1 MFLKCDPLDAASL
14 AKFVMLGVRV
24 LVRVGWE
31 IHCEDGRFLR
41 PGSFEEGCRSRGPSC
56 SGRAAIDGSRGSLEK
71 PLATVDDFGRVGWEW
86 IVGRLATG
94 RGLERVFAVVEM
106 AGATLRLA
114 VVGGGMFEMLL
125 VPKTEPVARRSLEA
139 DVRSRG
145 VLASPGPVGAAA
157 RLSLDGARRRGMPV
171 GLGAGRRDIGLGRP
185 LVLPAGS
192 LLSSMGRGVGV
203 VEVKC

>member
-1 MFLKCDPLDAASL
+1 M
-14 AKFVMLGVRV
+14 
-24 LVRVGWE
+24 
-31 IHCEDGRFLR
+31 
-41 PGSFEEGCRSRGPSC
+41 
-56 SGRAAIDGSRGSLEK
+56 
-71 PLATVDDFGRVGWEW
+71 DDFGRVGWEW
-86 IVGRLATG
+86 IVGRLETG

-106 AGATLRLA
+106 VGAALRLA

-192 LLSSMGRGVGV
+192 LLSSMAVGLVSRSSADFGVAMRRLELLGLSGCSTATRMFTAPREGPQRGFVGTGRQMVAWRTSRR
-203 VEVKC
+203 